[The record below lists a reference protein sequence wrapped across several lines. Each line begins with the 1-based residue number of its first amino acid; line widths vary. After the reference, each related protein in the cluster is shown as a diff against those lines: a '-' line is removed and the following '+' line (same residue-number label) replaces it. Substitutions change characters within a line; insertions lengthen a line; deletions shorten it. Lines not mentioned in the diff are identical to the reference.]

1 MKKNFFKSVFAL
13 MCACMMTTSFV
24 ACGSDDDD
32 NSGNKSEQ
40 PEKEVEPGKLVSG
53 SAEFTVTPGNKGNYL
68 LQGWALAKNNVK
80 YEFVIKTAEE
90 EEQGI
95 ENIELTEEAKK
106 VVMDGSLYIV
116 RDGKIFNAQGARVR

>member
-1 MKKNFFKSVFAL
+1 M
-13 MCACMMTTSFV
+13 
-24 ACGSDDDD
+24 
-32 NSGNKSEQ
+32 
-40 PEKEVEPGKLVSG
+40 
-53 SAEFTVTPGNKGNYL
+53 
-68 LQGWALAKNNVK
+68 AKNDVK